1 MKEKSYRA
9 DNSLGDSACPC
20 AGSASYFG
28 NDSNQALNKLQRT
41 PAMAY
46 ICGWFISFAVFEVV
60 AVPFI
65 LLEQSFTLVVV
76 VYTFLICVLLGISL
90 WRGRNV
96 LGEFAGQIKE

>member
-1 MKEKSYRA
+1 MQIIHWGILLILVLA
-9 DNSLGDSACPC
+9 VPLILGMIPIKHM
-20 AGSASYFG
+20 
-28 NDSNQALNKLQRT
+28 NKLQRT

-96 LGEFAGQIKE
+96 LVEFAGQIKE